1 MRGMKEKTI
10 TVIGG
15 GLAGS
20 EAAWQAAS
28 RGMAVRLYEMRPAGG
43 TAVHRTGNLAEL
55 VCSNSFKSLDPIN
68 AHGLLKAE
76 MDRIGSIIL
85 NCARETRVP
94 AGAALAVDRD
104 AFPQAVTRELEA
116 HPNITVVREEVQSIP
131 EDGIVVLAVGPLVS
145 PAMAEAIA
153 RFTGQ
158 DYLYFYD
165 AIAPVIETDSIDRTI
180 VFAASRYDKGDGKD
194 YLNCPMN
201 PEEYD
206 RFLNALLSGEQA
218 ELHDV
223 DKTPFFE
230 GCLPIEV
237 MASRGRDTIRFG
249 PMKPVGLTDPRT
261 GRWPHA
267 VVQLRQDNIAAEH
280 YSMVGFQTRLK
291 WPAQKKVFR
300 LIPGLANASFVR
312 LGQIHRNCY
321 INSPTVLLPTLQ
333 ARNRS
338 TLLFAGQISGVE
350 GYAESTAGGMVAGL
364 NAARLAAGQEPVIL
378 PEETMIGSLLR
389 YITSADPKGYQPTN
403 SAFGLLPPA
412 PAGIRKKADRKKARS
427 ERALKSLDAWLGE
440 VGS

>member
-1 MRGMKEKTI
+1 MRGMKEKII

-28 RGMAVRLYEMRPAGG
+28 RGATVRLYEMRPDRA
-43 TAVHRTGNLAEL
+43 TAVHRTGDLAEL
-55 VCSNSFKSLDPIN
+55 VCSNSFKSLDPLN
-68 AHGLLKAE
+68 AHGLLKTE
-76 MDRIGSIIL
+76 MDRFGSLIL

-104 AFPQAVTRELEA
+104 TFPQAVTRELQS
-116 HPNITVVREEVQSIP
+116 HPNITVIREEVQAIP
-131 EDGIVVLAVGPLVS
+131 EDGIVIVAVGPLVS
-145 PAMAEAIA
+145 AAMAEAIA

-158 DYLYFYD
+158 EHLYFYD
-165 AIAPVIETDSIDRTI
+165 AIAPVIETDSIDREI
-180 VFAASRYDKGDGKD
+180 VFAASRYDKGDGND

-206 RFLNALLSGEQA
+206 RFLEALLAGEKA
-218 ELHDV
+218 ELHDL

-280 YSMVGFQTRLK
+280 YSMVGFQTQLK
-291 WPAQKKVFR
+291 WPAQKEVFR
-300 LIPGLANASFVR
+300 LIPGLEKASFVR

-333 ARNRS
+333 ARSRP

-350 GYAESTAGGMVAGL
+350 GYTESTAGGLVAGI
-364 NAARLAAGQEPVIL
+364 NAARIAAGREPVVL

-412 PAGIRKKADRKKARS
+412 PAGVRKKADRKRARS
-427 ERALKSLDAWLGE
+427 ERALEALDRWLAEAGL
-440 VGS
+440 

>member
-1 MRGMKEKTI
+1 MKDKTI
-10 TVIGG
+10 TIIGG

-28 RGMAVRLYEMRPAGG
+28 RGAEVRLVEMRPATG
-43 TAVHRTGNLAEL
+43 TPVHRTGNLAEL
-55 VCSNSFKSLDPIN
+55 VCSNSFKSLDPQN

-76 MDRIGSIIL
+76 MDRFGSLIL
-85 NCARETRVP
+85 KCARETRVP

-104 AFPQAVTRELEA
+104 TFPQAVTRELEG
-116 HPNITVVREEVQSIP
+116 HPNITVVREEVQEIP
-131 EDGIVVLAVGPLVS
+131 EDGIVIVAVGPLVS
-145 PAMAEAIA
+145 AAMAEAIA
-153 RFTGQ
+153 GFTGQ

-165 AIAPVIETDSIDRTI
+165 AIAPVIETDSIDREI

-206 RFLNALLSGEQA
+206 RFLEALLSGEKA
-218 ELHDV
+218 DLHDV
-223 DKTPFFE
+223 DKDTPFFE

-237 MASRGRDTIRFG
+237 MGGRGRDTLRFG

-291 WPAQKKVFR
+291 WPAQKEVFR
-300 LIPGLANASFVR
+300 LIPGLEKANFVR

-321 INSPTVLLPTLQ
+321 INSPTLLLPTLQ
-333 ARNRS
+333 SVSRS

-350 GYAESTAGGMVAGL
+350 GYTESTAGGLVAGI
-364 NAARLAAGQEPVIL
+364 NAARLAGGLEPVEF

-412 PAGIRKKADRKKARS
+412 PPGVRRKADRKRARS
-427 ERALKSLDAWLGE
+427 ERALRALDRWLGE
-440 VGS
+440 TGI